1 MSLSNACRPLCAFD
15 RAWSIQG
22 GGGLPGRNPPVFMP
36 ASARPHRTLVGV
48 HADVDFLADEKV
60 AARILDHLGLDSTG
74 PPAAPPRRV
83 PEEVEPPRAPPST
96 CSPAPSAAGVCGSS
110 PSSPRRSRGLVRAA
124 PRA

>member
-48 HADVDFLADEKV
+48 HADVDVLPCPECGGRLRLIAFIADEKV

-83 PEEVEPPRAPPST
+83 PEEVEPPPSYDL
-96 CSPAPSAAGVCGSS
+96 PDPVYEG
-110 PSSPRRSRGLVRAA
+110 
-124 PRA
+124 